1 MPKHLHIFIHTHDAA
16 GWNESA
22 HPRAANGEF
31 GSGGG
36 GQAGSVSSTGAGPV
50 KLKGDELGDYADM
63 KELRQKALAHA
74 QAHFVGKAFSNR
86 ATGNEITVTR
96 SGVKHTI
103 AGASDALVRTVPAIP
118 ALLERAKLV
127 ATAPDK
133 RGDVNVLGVETYEA
147 PVTID
152 GRTHRVMLTV
162 KHFSDGR
169 RYYDHGLVK

>member
-36 GQAGSVSSTGAGPV
+36 GQAGSVSSTGAGTV

-63 KELRQKALAHA
+63 KELRQKALVHA

-103 AGASDALVRTVPAIP
+103 AGASDALVRTIPAIP
-118 ALLERAKLV
+118 AMLQSAKLV
-127 ATAPDK
+127 KREPDK
-133 RGDVNVLGVETYEA
+133 HGRTDVLGIEVYSA
-147 PVTID
+147 PVEID
-152 GRTHRVMLTV
+152 GERHEAILTV
-162 KHFSDGR
+162 KHYVDGR